1 LFDLRLARGPVGAL
15 AAASMFSA
23 LAFITFTGSIPL
35 WLVHEHAYR
44 PDAAVIG
51 WTLSTFAFAGGLG
64 SILGGFL
71 APRLGPVLTIVGAFL
86 LTICPLFAVIAS
98 EPGTALYFVAIAVAG
113 ILILAPVPALI
124 IIAQEFVPGAPATA
138 SGMVLGLGSALAGI
152 AYIVLG
158 RVQEAVGLTN
168 GILIG
173 FSMVVPAALIALVVL
188 LRGRGEPPVAA
199 ATDS

>member
-1 LFDLRLARGPVGAL
+1 
-15 AAASMFSA
+15 MFSA

-35 WLVHEHAYR
+35 WLVHEQSYA
-44 PDAAVIG
+44 PDAAIIG

-64 SILGGFL
+64 SIVGGFL

-86 LTICPLFAVIAS
+86 LTLGPLLAVIAI
-98 EPGTALYFVAIAVAG
+98 EPGTALYFGAIAVAG
-113 ILILAPVPALI
+113 ILIFVPVPALV

-152 AYIVLG
+152 GYILLG

-168 GILIG
+168 GIVIG

-188 LRGRGEPPVAA
+188 VRGGGESPVHAH
-199 ATDS
+199 

>member
-1 LFDLRLARGPVGAL
+1 MQRQEQVEPVGDVP
-15 AAASMFSA
+15 
-23 LAFITFTGSIPL
+23 G
-35 WLVHEHAYR
+35 
-44 PDAAVIG
+44 
-51 WTLSTFAFAGGLG
+51 
-64 SILGGFL
+64 
-71 APRLGPVLTIVGAFL
+71 GAFERDRPSGGPESGDQL
-86 LTICPLFAVIAS
+86 DGFFVILAIEAICIV
-98 EPGTALYFVAIAVAG
+98 LYFVAIALAG
-113 ILILAPVPALI
+113 ILIFVPVPAMI